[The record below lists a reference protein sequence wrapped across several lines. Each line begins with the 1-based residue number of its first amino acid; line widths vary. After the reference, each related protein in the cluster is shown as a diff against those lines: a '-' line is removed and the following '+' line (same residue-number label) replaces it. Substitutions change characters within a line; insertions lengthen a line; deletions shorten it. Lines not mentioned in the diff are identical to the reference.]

1 MIIKQLLV
9 LLLLFLVVVFVLRV
23 FFGLFSSLLRKNTLA
38 MYVPS
43 FDRHIKLMKEHLKL
57 VR

>member
-1 MIIKQLLV
+1 MIRQQLLV

-23 FFGLFSSLLRKNTLA
+23 FLKLFSSFFRKNTLA

-43 FDRHIKLMKEHLKL
+43 FDRHVKLMKDKLKL

>member
-1 MIIKQLLV
+1 MVLRQLLV
-9 LLLLFLVVVFVLRV
+9 VLLLFIIVAFILRV
-23 FFGLFSSLLRKNTLA
+23 FYGLFSTFFRKNTLA

-43 FDRHIKLMKEHLKL
+43 FDRHIRLMKEQLKL